1 MNNEEYWLER
11 IQQQANRLTK
21 ELSKLAGRFSFSE
34 DTYKRLGLSNK
45 LGEVPEF
52 YDLGNISN
60 MVHIPIP
67 FLERENYYK
76 RSNDNNELYLVTES
90 NLINRF
96 DRQRDIFRL
105 VFGNLAFKMLQ
116 LIDFDLRNN
125 NNS

>member
-45 LGEVPEF
+45 LGEIPEF

-67 FLERENYYK
+67 FLEKHNYYK
-76 RSNDNNELYLVTES
+76 RSNDNNELYLVTEKNLVNRFEKQKIVFRIAFREIVDNIL
-90 NLINRF
+90 NLIEDDKNE
-96 DRQRDIFRL
+96 D
-105 VFGNLAFKMLQ
+105 
-116 LIDFDLRNN
+116 
-125 NNS
+125 